1 MSKAQRS
8 DMKEIRGSLLR
19 SEGGGVDEMSL
30 GRGDLQKY
38 KEYATRVMRGQL
50 TSAPADNYQS
60 QS

>member
-30 GRGDLQKY
+30 GRGDVQKY
-38 KEYATRVMRGQL
+38 CTRNTQRE
-50 TSAPADNYQS
+50 SCEAS
-60 QS
+60 